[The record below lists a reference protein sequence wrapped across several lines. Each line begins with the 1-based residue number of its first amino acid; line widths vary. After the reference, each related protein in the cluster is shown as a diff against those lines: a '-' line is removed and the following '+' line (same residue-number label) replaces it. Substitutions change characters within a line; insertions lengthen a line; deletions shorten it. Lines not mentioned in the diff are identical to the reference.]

1 MDWEE
6 NIGLRDLVIRIKN
19 SAEDTEYF
27 KKFISQVAND
37 EKFASL
43 LIFALSSELQ
53 DRHWR
58 DTHGGNVGK
67 KT

>member
-6 NIGLRDLVIRIKN
+6 NIGLRDLVVRLKN
-19 SAEDTEYF
+19 TAEDTEYF

-37 EKFASL
+37 KAFAGL
-43 LIFALSSELQ
+43 LIFALESELQ
-53 DRHWR
+53 DRQWS

>member
-6 NIGLRDLVIRIKN
+6 NISLRDLVVKLRN
-19 SAEDTEYF
+19 SAEDTGYF

-53 DRHWR
+53 DRQYWKEDGR
-58 DTHGGNVGK
+58 DVGK

>member
-6 NIGLRDLVIRIKN
+6 NIGLRDLVVRLKN

-37 EKFASL
+37 EKFALL
-43 LIFALSSELQ
+43 LIFALDSELQ

-58 DTHGGNVGK
+58 NTHGGNVGK

>member
-6 NIGLRDLVIRIKN
+6 NIGLRDLVVRIKN

-37 EKFASL
+37 EEFAGL
-43 LIFALSSELQ
+43 LIFALESELQ
-53 DRHWR
+53 DKHWR
-58 DTHGGNVGK
+58 KAHGRNVGK

>member
-27 KKFISQVAND
+27 KKIISQVAND

-53 DRHWR
+53 DRQNRKEDGR
-58 DTHGGNVGK
+58 DVGK

>member
-6 NIGLRDLVIRIKN
+6 NIGLRDLVVRLKN
-19 SAEDTEYF
+19 TAEDTEYF
-27 KKFISQVAND
+27 KKFISQVAID
-37 EKFASL
+37 KAFAGL
-43 LIFALSSELQ
+43 LIFALESELQ

>member
-6 NIGLRDLVIRIKN
+6 NIGLRDLVVRIKN

-37 EKFASL
+37 EKFAVL
-43 LIFALSSELQ
+43 LIFALESELQ

-58 DTHGGNVGK
+58 KAHGGNVGK
-67 KT
+67 ET

>member
-6 NIGLRDLVIRIKN
+6 NISLRDLVVKLRN
-19 SAEDTEYF
+19 SAEDTGYF

-53 DRHWR
+53 DRQYRKEDGR
-58 DTHGGNVGK
+58 DVGK

>member
-6 NIGLRDLVIRIKN
+6 NIGLRDLVIRVKN

-37 EKFASL
+37 ERFAVK
-43 LIFALSSELQ
+43 LIFALDSELH
-53 DRHWR
+53 DRHWSKA
-58 DTHGGNVGK
+58 HGRNVGK
-67 KT
+67 ET